1 VAFCAP
7 GLVKARFAMT
17 RKIITFEFVV
27 PTALA
32 AALAIT
38 LSIVAVHLTD
48 KYLGPIEQAEANGL
62 P

>member
-1 VAFCAP
+1 
-7 GLVKARFAMT
+7 MT